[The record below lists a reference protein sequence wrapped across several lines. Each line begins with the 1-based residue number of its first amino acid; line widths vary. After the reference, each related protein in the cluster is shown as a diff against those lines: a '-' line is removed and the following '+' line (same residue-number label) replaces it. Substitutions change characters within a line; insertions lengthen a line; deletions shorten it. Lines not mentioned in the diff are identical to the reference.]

1 MSEFEKALA
10 NIDAE
15 IDRAVEEMGM
25 TEREAAAS
33 AYENVIA
40 AVRSES
46 VGHVAQCKCCQKA
59 GDIRYM
65 GIKYCGLCGYRA
77 SDHPNVD
84 DRCLPGLKREAII
97 RAEARVEGMQAIED
111 SHTGHFDRT
120 GGSGS
125 GCEVCM
131 RNRAK
136 RADARAELERLREK

>member
-97 RAEARVEGMQAIED
+97 RAEAKVEALEKVRELLPVLWTIDNPQDGRWTA
-111 SHTGHFDRT
+111 
-120 GGSGS
+120 
-125 GCEVCM
+125 M
-131 RNRAK
+131 RDA
-136 RADARAELERLREK
+136 ADDARAELERLREK